1 MHKTSM
7 KGRTTFLIIIAGTIF
22 AFNTAWSQVSSKYT
36 MKLFGT
42 GMQQMNE
49 YRVSQAPGFGLGGE
63 LGKDLGQNWTINA
76 QVAYDYQQLI
86 QDSVLSEWNWAYW
99 EDTYIEWLPGGDYEV
114 INQTLSYMSGDSIY
128 HARFKP
134 EQTLS
139 EVRLSLGFD
148 YQTRRAGSI
157 NYFGGL
163 NAGVSI
169 YNRGLKMQEEW
180 TKVFELDPDTT
191 ALDTFSGLDYDFQ
204 YTLTHFAPAKKGL
217 QPFLTPRLGLR
228 TSLGEKY
235 DLELGWVG
243 IFYLDHLSALETWIS
258 ETDHNNFPIQSK
270 HQLWVAF
277 RFKY

>member
-1 MHKTSM
+1 MRRALMQYHHSF
-7 KGRTTFLIIIAGTIF
+7 FLIIVGVLLSMNA
-22 AFNTAWSQVSSKYT
+22 AWSQVSSKYS
-36 MKLFGT
+36 MRLFGT
-42 GMQQMNE
+42 GMQQLSE

-63 LGKDLGQNWTINA
+63 LGRDFGKHWTLTA
-76 QVAYDYQQLI
+76 QVAYDQQRLT

-128 HARFKP
+128 HATFNP
-134 EQTLS
+134 DQSLS
-139 EVRLSLGFD
+139 EVRLSLGFE
-148 YQTRRAGSI
+148 YHTNRSARL

-169 YNRGLKMQEEW
+169 YDRGLKMVEDW

-217 QPFLTPRLGLR
+217 KPFIAPRLGIR

-235 DLELGWVG
+235 DLEIGWVG
-243 IFYLDHLSALETWIS
+243 IFYLSHIAALEAWIP
-258 ETDHNNFPIQSK
+258 EVNHKNFPIQSK
-270 HQLWVAF
+270 HQLWLAF